1 MFIGWRRPA
10 YIEIGMKSRL
20 RFPDGE
26 SASGVGG
33 ARAESMEEVL
43 VKIWRVLRDF
53 PEAREALMV
62 VLKEKKDERA

>member
-1 MFIGWRRPA
+1 
-10 YIEIGMKSRL
+10 MKGRG
-20 RFPDGE
+20 RFQDEGR
-26 SASGVGG
+26 ASGVSGDRG
-33 ARAESMEEVL
+33 ESMDEIL